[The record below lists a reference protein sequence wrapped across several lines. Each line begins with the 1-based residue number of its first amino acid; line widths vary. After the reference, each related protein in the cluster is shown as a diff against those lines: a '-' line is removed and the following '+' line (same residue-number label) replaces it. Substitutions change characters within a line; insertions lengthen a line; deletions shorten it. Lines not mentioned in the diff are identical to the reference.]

1 MTVCLRTCIHSR
13 RILDRRGIL
22 YPIKANFCRRAVNT
36 GSKLGRPHPAMK
48 LVSNGKACLPSPSA
62 KPLITYVLLYT
73 FFLKRAMDFHLFKKY
88 FMNSPTMRQS
98 GKYVC
103 AALLPA

>member
-1 MTVCLRTCIHSR
+1 MP
-13 RILDRRGIL
+13 L
-22 YPIKANFCRRAVNT
+22 YNNSVI
-36 GSKLGRPHPAMK
+36 
-48 LVSNGKACLPSPSA
+48 NGLSIVLKISVWLND
-62 KPLITYVLLYT
+62 YFLLYT

>member
-1 MTVCLRTCIHSR
+1 MPLYNNSVINGLSIVLKISVWLNDYFIIH
-13 RILDRRGIL
+13 
-22 YPIKANFCRRAVNT
+22 
-36 GSKLGRPHPAMK
+36 
-48 LVSNGKACLPSPSA
+48 
-62 KPLITYVLLYT
+62 
-73 FFLKRAMDFHLFKKY
+73 FFLKGAMDFHLFKKY